1 MHDARARPFGQVR
14 AEKLGAGKAVPI
26 KDKYSDVADTLQYL
40 CLFLGEGRRMIGLTP
55 VLELRPAKIM
65 KYRTLRRVAA

>member
-40 CLFLGEGRRMIGLTP
+40 CLFLGEGRRVIGLMP
-55 VLELRPAKIM
+55 VLELH
-65 KYRTLRRVAA
+65 RTQPLRWNSALTACS